1 MKTPLEA
8 HSWQGLADL
17 RGGLRSVLMR
27 RLPDENE
34 VEDVIQ
40 ETYLRAVR
48 YRGRLQ
54 DSRRLRSWT
63 TRIALNVLSDK
74 KRREGRF
81 LATDPA
87 DQVLERD
94 ADGGAP
100 AAQEPA
106 LNLGRWELGRER
118 ALALLARARTR
129 LRESDRRVLDS
140 FYGGAGS
147 CRATAEECGIPAHLV
162 KVRLFRA
169 RRRLSRAMRR
179 ELVRE
184 PDCWGG
190 SLS

>member
-1 MKTPLEA
+1 VKTPLEA
-8 HSWQGLADL
+8 HSWQGLDDL
-17 RGGLRSVLMR
+17 RGGLRAVLMR

-54 DSRRLRSWT
+54 DGRRLRSWT

-94 ADGGAP
+94 AEGGAP
-100 AAQEPA
+100 APLEPA
-106 LNLGRWELGRER
+106 VNLGRWELERER
-118 ALALLARARTR
+118 ALMLLARARTR

-184 PDCWGG
+184 PDCWGA